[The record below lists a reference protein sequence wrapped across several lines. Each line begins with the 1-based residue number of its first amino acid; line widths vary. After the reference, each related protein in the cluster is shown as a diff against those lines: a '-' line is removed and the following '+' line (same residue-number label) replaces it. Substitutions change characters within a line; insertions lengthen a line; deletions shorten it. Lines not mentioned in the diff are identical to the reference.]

1 MQLQPGAVGV
11 TTDVC
16 VPISRLA
23 ECITATCT
31 DITASGLTATVLGHV
46 GDGNFHVL
54 LLVDPASPEDR
65 ERAEAVNTRIV
76 ERALAMDGTASGEHG
91 VGLHKMR
98 FMAAEHGEDTL
109 DLMRALKAAFDP
121 RQLFNPG
128 KLLPPREATDAF
140 LP

>member
-1 MQLQPGAVGV
+1 M
-11 TTDVC
+11 
-16 VPISRLA
+16 
-23 ECITATCT
+23 
-31 DITASGLTATVLGHV
+31 
-46 GDGNFHVL
+46 
-54 LLVDPASPEDR
+54 
-65 ERAEAVNTRIV
+65 NTRIV

-128 KLLPPREATDAF
+128 KLLPPLEATDAF